1 MKFDISILTLF
12 ANRSS
17 LLSFAQ
23 DLILS
28 IDLRSCLLSRS
39 HLLSLLW
46 IDSHH
51 THLSNRAINILPL
64 VIHLLFT
71 LSILAMRSWIL
82 SNLSIIMHPIGS
94 IDKIW
99 IITNLMSLYLIPELI
114 WSELY
119 THTIL
124 SIVGTNSTFFLV
136 LEHLLSQVV
145 WVSLLHLSF
154 AHFLVLSL
162 VLSKGLNL
170 PLILNR

>member
-1 MKFDISILTLF
+1 LKFDISILTLF

-23 DLILS
+23 DLILP

-51 THLSNRAINILPL
+51 AHLSNRAINTLPL

-71 LSILAMRSWIL
+71 LSILTMRSWIL
-82 SNLSIIMHPIGS
+82 SNLRIIMHPIAS

-99 IITNLMSLYLIPELI
+99 IITNLMSLYFISKLI

-124 SIVGTNSTFFLV
+124 SIAGTNSTFFLV
-136 LEHLLSQVV
+136 LEHLLRQVV
-145 WVSLLHLSF
+145 RVSLLHLSF
-154 AHFLVLSL
+154 AHFLVLCL
-162 VLSKGLNL
+162 VLSKSLNL
-170 PLILNR
+170 PLILNW